1 MLELSTIDI
10 LRSLN
15 FLLKFVIVNDAFP
28 RSCRLVGVEIV
39 ILHFG
44 NLIPSVYT
52 FSAEEFYPRFPLMFY
67 QEYHLSQCAK
77 WCNPV
82 ISKVVA
88 SYNHTCLHEHL
99 GSILLWLCFPVFNRF
114 SSISANNE
122 SLTMRHVPFGK
133 GWSGKTCLLFV
144 KVMNLPWYFLR
155 ISVSCSLHDATLF
168 NGGMTL
174 FNSGFWTSEWIA
186 FYPLVTSDLLLH
198 WSLLMVCSGWLGDW
212 SSKCW

>member
-77 WCNPV
+77 
-82 ISKVVA
+82 
-88 SYNHTCLHEHL
+88 
-99 GSILLWLCFPVFNRF
+99 
-114 SSISANNE
+114 
-122 SLTMRHVPFGK
+122 
-133 GWSGKTCLLFV
+133 
-144 KVMNLPWYFLR
+144 
-155 ISVSCSLHDATLF
+155 
-168 NGGMTL
+168 
-174 FNSGFWTSEWIA
+174 
-186 FYPLVTSDLLLH
+186 
-198 WSLLMVCSGWLGDW
+198 
-212 SSKCW
+212 

>member
-28 RSCRLVGVEIV
+28 WSCRLVGVEIV

-52 FSAEEFYPRFPLMFY
+52 FSAEEFYPIFLLICY

-77 WCNPV
+77 CCNPV

-88 SYNHTCLHEHL
+88 SYNHTCLHELL

-122 SLTMRHVPFGK
+122 SNNEACTFWKRMIGQN
-133 GWSGKTCLLFV
+133 LFIICESNEYAV
-144 KVMNLPWYFLR
+144 IVFANF
-155 ISVSCSLHDATLF
+155 S
-168 NGGMTL
+168 
-174 FNSGFWTSEWIA
+174 
-186 FYPLVTSDLLLH
+186 
-198 WSLLMVCSGWLGDW
+198 
-212 SSKCW
+212 